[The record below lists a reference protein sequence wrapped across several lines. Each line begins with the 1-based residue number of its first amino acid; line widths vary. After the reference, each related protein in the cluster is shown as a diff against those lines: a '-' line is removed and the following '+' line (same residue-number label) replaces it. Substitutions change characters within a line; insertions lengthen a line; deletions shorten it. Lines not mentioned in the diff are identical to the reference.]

1 MTNDYP
7 AFINS
12 HQSAS
17 QPVLILLPS
26 TRALIGFICVM
37 AIFFV
42 YLSLIAVGQIEM
54 SRPTSGVGEGL
65 FAILFLV
72 IIVFV
77 VVKARQVDFTKP
89 IMVIGPDGI
98 TGQKLPKLIP
108 WSMIERV
115 DIPQTR
121 WAELLYLTVR
131 KDADPEILE
140 QLRKRQPLE
149 RTVAI
154 PHRWIPGFSSS
165 EVKDIV
171 NRYFESSQRG

>member
-1 MTNDYP
+1 MTDEHSP
-7 AFINS
+7 AADSDPN
-12 HQSAS
+12 AT
-17 QPVLILLPS
+17 QPILVLRGSVRYLFMFL
-26 TRALIGFICVM
+26 GVM
-37 AIFFV
+37 ALLFV
-42 YLSLIAVGQIEM
+42 YLSLIALGQIEM

-72 IIVFV
+72 VIVYV
-77 VVKARQVDFTKP
+77 AVKARQVDFRKP
-89 IMVIGPDGI
+89 TMVIGPDGI
-98 TGQKLPKLIP
+98 AGQKLPKLIP

-115 DIPQTR
+115 DIPQ
-121 WAELLYLTVR
+121 AGQAGFIYLTVR

-154 PHRWIPGFSSS
+154 PHRWVPGFSSS

-171 NRYFESSQRG
+171 NRYFERSRQS

>member
-1 MTNDYP
+1 MTDGHSSIANRD
-7 AFINS
+7 
-12 HQSAS
+12 QSAT
-17 QPVLILLPS
+17 QPVLVLRPS
-26 TRALIGFICVM
+26 TRALISVVCVM

-77 VVKARQVDFTKP
+77 VVKARQVDYTKP

-115 DIPQTR
+115 ETPQAGR
-121 WAELLYLTVR
+121 AGLIYLTVR
-131 KDADPEILE
+131 KDADPEILKH
-140 QLRKRQPLE
+140 LHKWQPFQN
-149 RTVAI
+149 RTFGI
-154 PHRWIPGFSSS
+154 PNRVPGYSSS